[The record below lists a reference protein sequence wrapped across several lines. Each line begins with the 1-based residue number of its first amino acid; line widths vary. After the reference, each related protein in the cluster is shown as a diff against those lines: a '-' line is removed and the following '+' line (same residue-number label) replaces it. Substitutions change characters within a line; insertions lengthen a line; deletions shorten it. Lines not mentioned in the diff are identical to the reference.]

1 MENQRTMWSDSQTWE
16 TRMSSPQRCLNGD
29 LAVQML
35 LITGGS
41 YVAMT
46 ELQPDS
52 WRCYLNP
59 VVLSCILVVTQWNL
73 LWWHRSLAERSQRW
87 RRRPSGG
94 ELMSLILMRMMLI
107 KKSQSSFMKFIF
119 CFIFMY
125 LKKKEILKI
134 QLLESVFLLNL

>member
-41 YVAMT
+41 YVATT
-46 ELQPDS
+46 EPQPDS
-52 WRCYLNP
+52 WRYYLNP

-73 LWWHRSLAERSQRW
+73 LWWHRSLAERLQRW

-94 ELMSLILMRMMLI
+94 DLMSLILMRMMLI
-107 KKSQSSFMKFIF
+107 KKSHLSGSLFFVSSS
-119 CFIFMY
+119 CT
-125 LKKKEILKI
+125 LKKKILKI
-134 QLLESVFLLNL
+134 QLLESVFLLNLSE